1 MQSFKPP
8 SQLYVVNKKSYTSL
22 RIFLGGTIDMGD
34 SDDWQSKIEQS
45 LSIYD
50 VNIFNPRRDDWDNSW
65 TTSIGNHKFRE
76 QVEWELY
83 NQENAD
89 ILIYNILPD
98 SKSPITLL
106 EIGLFAR
113 SGKSVF
119 VCCPSGFYRKGNID
133 VICARYSIPLYE
145 DFDQLINDVKEILHN

>member
-1 MQSFKPP
+1 ME
-8 SQLYVVNKKSYTSL
+8 LV
-22 RIFLGGTIDMGD
+22 
-34 SDDWQSKIEQS
+34 
-45 LSIYD
+45 LSILLFE
-50 VNIFNPRRDDWDNSW
+50 IFYLKRR
-65 TTSIGNHKFRE
+65 H
-76 QVEWELY
+76 Y
-83 NQENAD
+83 